1 MAKDKREEVIRRVRG
16 TGEEQA
22 ASLLGRD
29 VKCGEV
35 LMEHTMVEGGC
46 RVAGISRKEDN
57 ERKSDSDV
65 C

>member
-1 MAKDKREEVIRRVRG
+1 MAKDKREEVIRKVRG

-29 VKCGEV
+29 ANCGEV

-46 RVAGISRKEDN
+46 RAGISRKEDN
-57 ERKSDSDV
+57 ERKSGSDI